1 MYPHMIRLRGPWELA
16 VEGALS
22 TDRVQLP
29 SGWPAWQAAHP
40 GESITMTRS
49 FGAPRSL
56 DADETV
62 WLVWRGDGLK
72 SASLNGRPLD
82 GFVEDAGALEVEIG
96 SRLQRRNELT
106 AVTTGV
112 RAPDVALVFRGPM
125 FLRGVVLDPTRGLVS
140 GRVVGDA
147 RRKAELQLLAS
158 GKCVDR
164 AVVQGGEDFR
174 FDLRV
179 EIPVGLPVREVPVW
193 SLELFEG
200 ANRWYSVNVVESSES
215 VD

>member
-1 MYPHMIRLRGPWELA
+1 
-16 VEGALS
+16 
-22 TDRVQLP
+22 
-29 SGWPAWQAAHP
+29 
-40 GESITMTRS
+40 
-49 FGAPRSL
+49 
-56 DADETV
+56 
-62 WLVWRGDGLK
+62 LVWRGDGLK